1 MNSGDPIVQ
10 VKVFVSSPGNLHPG
24 RLPVA
29 RICRRVGHSQSVP
42 IVPLLWRAAA
52 AWRLPEEGGR

>member
-10 VKVFVSSPGNLHPG
+10 VKVFVYSPDNLHPR

-29 RICRRVGHSQSVP
+29 RICRRVGHSLSVP
-42 IVPLLWRAAA
+42 IVPLLW
-52 AWRLPEEGGR
+52 EGGGSVEVA